1 MLCLRTEIT
10 ISEHHWD
17 HGLDLEFRT
26 LSANVTES
34 AAWFE
39 VAFP

>member
-10 ISEHHWD
+10 ISVYQCD
-17 HGLDLEFRT
+17 HDLDLEFRT

-34 AAWFE
+34 GAWFD
-39 VAFP
+39 VTFP